1 MGNKNRIKIV
11 SEKYFNL
18 LYYFNR
24 ILKKKKK
31 PNRLKI
37 GTKNIFL
44 IYFSTDFKGV
54 LTCLKRYLNVML
66 QNIF

>member
-24 ILKKKKK
+24 ILKKKNKQT
-31 PNRLKI
+31 NRLKI

-54 LTCLKRYLNVML
+54 LTCLKRY
-66 QNIF
+66 

>member
-24 ILKKKKK
+24 ILKKKKTK
-31 PNRLKI
+31 QVKI
-37 GTKNIFL
+37 GTK
-44 IYFSTDFKGV
+44 FSTDFKGV